1 MNYVFICK
9 LGNFWVV
16 FQLNGSEVE
25 TLKLHPSTEV
35 NKEFSHNSFSFRIF
49 IDECARARIFNEK
62 FNSNLLLT
70 GI

>member
-16 FQLNGSEVE
+16 FQFDGSEVE
-25 TLKLHPSTEV
+25 ALKLHPSTEV
-35 NKEFSHNSFSFRIF
+35 DEEFSHHSFGFRIF
-49 IDECARARIFNEK
+49 IDKCARARIFNEK